1 MPELKKCF
9 ALPELEIPGV
19 HILTFTGKVTSM
31 DSDELLEL
39 NFFKN
44 NLSPCHSPNMRW
56 VLYCCTAL
64 IILVNQ
70 SRCENLL

>member
-39 NFFKN
+39 NFKKN
-44 NLSPCHSPNMRW
+44 NLSPCHSPNMR
-56 VLYCCTAL
+56 
-64 IILVNQ
+64 
-70 SRCENLL
+70 